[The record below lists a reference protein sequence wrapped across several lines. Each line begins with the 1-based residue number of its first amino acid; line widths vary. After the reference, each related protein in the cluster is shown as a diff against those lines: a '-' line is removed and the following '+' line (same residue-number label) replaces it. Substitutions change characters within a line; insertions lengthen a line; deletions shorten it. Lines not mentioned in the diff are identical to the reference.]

1 MKKTHHY
8 KVTSV
13 WHGNKG
19 SGTSSVSAYER
30 SHTVKNAGKP
40 DLELTTDNPK
50 YGDKNKLNP
59 EDLVVTALSS
69 CHLMSFLYLCALE
82 GIAVTAYRDE
92 AEGTMVEDV
101 VMGGGK
107 FTEVTLHP
115 VFSVADPAMKER
127 ALALH
132 EKAHKI
138 CYIAN
143 SVNFPVKHLPRCE

>member
-8 KVTSV
+8 KIMST

-30 SHTVKNAGKP
+30 SHTIENNGKP
-40 DLELTTDNPK
+40 ALELTTDNPK
-50 YGDKNKLNP
+50 FGDKNKLNP
-59 EDLVVTALSS
+59 EDLVLSALSS
-69 CHLMSFLYLCALE
+69 CHLMSFLYLCAEE
-82 GIAVTAYRDE
+82 GISVTAYRDE
-92 AEGTMVEDV
+92 AEGTMVEDLAV
-101 VMGGGK
+101 GGGK

-115 VFSVADPAMKER
+115 VFSVADPSMKER

-143 SVNFPVKHLPRCE
+143 SVNFPVKHDPRCE